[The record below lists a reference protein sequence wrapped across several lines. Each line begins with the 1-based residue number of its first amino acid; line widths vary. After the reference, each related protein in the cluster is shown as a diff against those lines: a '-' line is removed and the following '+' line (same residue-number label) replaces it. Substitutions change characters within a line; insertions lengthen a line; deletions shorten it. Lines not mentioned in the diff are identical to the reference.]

1 MEKKNKLQEIAS
13 NPTAYLTLIL
23 IVFGFFKSI
32 GIDIDI
38 TNDGNVDIQDA
49 TWLVDNTWQRQF
61 GDILSFV
68 VPIVIGII
76 GKLSKIKLIKQDI
89 INYVKGT
96 NFITLATS
104 LIVLILGVFIG
115 QSLASVI
122 VITILNILNFIYH
135 LNLPIKNDNS
145 TK

>member
-1 MEKKNKLQEIAS
+1 MKQKSKLQEIAS
-13 NPTAYLTLIL
+13 NPSAYVTLTLIL
-23 IVFGFFKSI
+23 FGFLQSV
-32 GIDIDI
+32 GISVDI

-49 TWLVDNTWQRQF
+49 AWLVNNTWQRQF
-61 GDILSFV
+61 GDILNFV
-68 VPIVIGII
+68 IPIVIGII
-76 GKLSKIKLIKQDI
+76 GKLSKIKLVKQDV

-104 LIVLILGVFIG
+104 LIVLILGAFIG
-115 QSLASVI
+115 QSSASVV